1 MPDGARMSPTATPAT
16 PATPSGLI
24 VAAPATSSG
33 KTTLTLGL
41 LRALRHRGRRVTAF
55 KTGPDYIDPAF
66 HTAALGDP
74 ARPCINL
81 DGWAMDDAAIG
92 GLLHHHAA
100 DAELVIGEGVMGL
113 FDGAKG
119 VRGHDEQGR
128 GDGSTADLAARL
140 GLPVVLVV
148 NAKGQ
153 GASIAALVEG
163 FARFRADVAVAG
175 VILNRVSSDN
185 HGAVLRAALA
195 QLDPA
200 IPVLGCVPDNAAL
213 ALPSRHLGL
222 VQAAEHGQLERFIE
236 DAADLV
242 ARHVDLDALADL
254 ARPLRS
260 LGANDP
266 GILLPPLGQR
276 IAVAR
281 DDAFRF
287 AYPAMIE
294 GWRRAGADVRFF
306 SPLAD
311 EEADADADAVFL
323 PGGYPE
329 LHAGRLAANRGFLES
344 LRRAAGRNALVY
356 GECGGYMVLGETLA
370 DARDVTHPMA
380 GLLPLATSFAERRLH
395 LGYRRARIAAP
406 GSPFGRLGERWRGHE
421 FHYATVLRE
430 DPLQGGAEA
439 LFECADAAGNILGYQ
454 GLRRGAAM
462 GSFVHLIA
470 GAGRA

>member
-1 MPDGARMSPTATPAT
+1 MPPTAAMAAPRKIPA
-16 PATPSGLI
+16 GLI
-24 VAAPATSSG
+24 IAAPATGSG

-55 KTGPDYIDPAF
+55 KAGPDYIDPAF
-66 HTAALGDP
+66 HTAALADP
-74 ARPCINL
+74 GRPCINL

-119 VRGHDEQGR
+119 VQGRDRQGR
-128 GDGSTADLAARL
+128 GDGSTADLASRL
-140 GLPVVLVV
+140 GLPVILVV
-148 NAKGQ
+148 NAAGQ

-163 FARFRADVAVAG
+163 FARFRPDVMVAG
-175 VILNRVSSDN
+175 VILNRVSGDS
-185 HGAVLRAALA
+185 HAATLRAALA

-200 IPVLGCVPDNAAL
+200 IPVLGSVPDNAAL

-222 VQAAEHGQLERFIE
+222 VQATEHGQLDSFI
-236 DAADLV
+236 DGAADAI
-242 ARHVDLDALADL
+242 ARHVDLDAVTGL
-254 ARPLRS
+254 ARPLPS
-260 LGANDP
+260 FGSNDG
-266 GILLPPLGQR
+266 GIPLPPLGQC

-281 DDAFRF
+281 DAAFQF

-294 GWRRAGADVRFF
+294 GWRRAGAEIRFF

-311 EEADADADAVFL
+311 EAANANADAVFL

-329 LHAGRLAANRGFLES
+329 LHAGRLAASRGFLGS
-344 LRRAAGRNALVY
+344 LRRAAGDGALVY
-356 GECGGYMVLGETLA
+356 GECGGYMVMGETLTDA
-370 DARDVTHPMA
+370 DGVTHPMA

-395 LGYRRARIAAP
+395 LGYRQARLAAA
-406 GSPFGRLGERWRGHE
+406 GSLFGRLGGRWRGHE

-430 DPLQGGAEA
+430 APLPGAAEA

-454 GLRRGAAM
+454 GLRRGTSM
-462 GSFVHLIA
+462 GSFVHLIT

>member
-1 MPDGARMSPTATPAT
+1 MPSKAATIAPA
-16 PATPSGLI
+16 GLI
-24 VAAPATSSG
+24 IAAPATGSG
-33 KTTLTLGL
+33 KTTVTLGL
-41 LRALRHRGRRVTAF
+41 LRALRRRGRRVTAF
-55 KTGPDYIDPAF
+55 KAGPDYIDPAF
-66 HTAALGDP
+66 HSAALGDP

-81 DGWAMDDAAIG
+81 DGWAMDDGVIEA
-92 GLLHHHAA
+92 LLRHHAA

-119 VRGHDEQGR
+119 VQGRDAQGR

-163 FARFRADVAVAG
+163 FAQFRAGVTVAG
-175 VILNRVSSDN
+175 VILNRVSGDS
-185 HGAVLRAALA
+185 HAAALRAAIA

-200 IPVLGCVPDNAAL
+200 IAVLGSVPDHATL

-222 VQAAEHGQLERFIE
+222 VQAAEHGQLEAFI
-236 DAADLV
+236 DGAADLV
-242 ARHVDLDALADL
+242 ARHADLDALADL
-254 ARPLRS
+254 ARPWHS
-260 LGANDP
+260 FDSNDG

-281 DDAFRF
+281 DEAFLF

-294 GWRRAGADVRFF
+294 GWRRAGAEVRFF

-311 EEADADADAVFL
+311 EEPDATADAVFL

-329 LHAGRLAANRGFLES
+329 LHAGRLAANHGFFRA
-344 LRRAAGRNALVY
+344 LRRTAGRGALVY
-356 GECGGYMVLGETLA
+356 GECGGYMVMGETLTDA
-370 DARDVTHPMA
+370 DGVTHPMA

-395 LGYRRARIAAP
+395 LGYRQARIAAAA
-406 GSPFGRLGERWRGHE
+406 SPFGRFGERWRGHE

-430 DPLQGGAEA
+430 DSRPAASEA

-454 GLRRGAAM
+454 GLRRGAAL

>member
-1 MPDGARMSPTATPAT
+1 MPDGARMPPTATAPT
-16 PATPSGLI
+16 PAGLI
-24 VAAPATSSG
+24 IAAPATSSG

-41 LRALRHRGRRVTAF
+41 LRALRRRGRRVTAF
-55 KTGPDYIDPAF
+55 KAGPDYIDPAF

-81 DGWAMDDAAIG
+81 DGWAMDDAVIG

-119 VRGHDEQGR
+119 VSGI
-128 GDGSTADLAARL
+128 GDGSTADLASRL
-140 GLPVVLVV
+140 GLPLILVV

-163 FARFRADVAVAG
+163 FARFRADVTVAG
-175 VILNRVSSDN
+175 VILNRVSGDS
-185 HGAVLRAALA
+185 HAATLRAALA
-195 QLDPA
+195 RLDPA
-200 IPVLGCVPDNAAL
+200 IPVIGSVPDNTAL

-222 VQAAEHGQLERFIE
+222 VQAIEHDQLERFI
-236 DAADLV
+236 DGAADVV
-242 ARHVDLDALADL
+242 AQHVDLDALADL

-260 LGANDP
+260 LGSNDG
-266 GILLPPLGQR
+266 GILLPPLGHR

-281 DDAFRF
+281 DAAFLF

-294 GWRRAGADVRFF
+294 GWRRAGGEIRFF

-311 EEADADADAVFL
+311 EGPDANADAVFL

-329 LHAGRLAANRGFLES
+329 LHAGRLAANRGFLEL
-344 LRRAAGRNALVY
+344 LRRAAGRGALVY
-356 GECGGYMVLGETLA
+356 GECGGYMVLGETLTDA
-370 DARDVTHPMA
+370 DGVTHPMA

-395 LGYRRARIAAP
+395 LGYRQAKIAAAD
-406 GSPFGRLGERWRGHE
+406 SPFRRLGERWRGHE

-439 LFECADAAGNILGYQ
+439 LFECADAAGDNARNQ

-462 GSFVHLIA
+462 GSFVHLLA
-470 GAGRA
+470 GAGHA

>member
-1 MPDGARMSPTATPAT
+1 MPAISPHTPA
-16 PATPSGLI
+16 AGLI
-24 VAAPATSSG
+24 IAAPATGSG

-41 LRALRHRGRRVTAF
+41 LRALRRRGHRVTAF
-55 KTGPDYIDPAF
+55 KAGPDYIDPAF

-81 DGWAMDDAAIG
+81 DGWAMDDAVIG

-119 VRGHDEQGR
+119 VQGRDKQGR
-128 GDGSTADLAARL
+128 GDGSTADLASRL
-140 GLPVVLVV
+140 GLPVILVV

-163 FARFRADVAVAG
+163 FARFRPDVMVAG
-175 VILNRVSSDN
+175 VILNRVSGDS
-185 HGAVLRAALA
+185 HAAMLRAALA

-200 IPVLGCVPDNAAL
+200 IPVLGSVPDKAAL

-222 VQAAEHGQLERFIE
+222 VQATEHGQLDSFI
-236 DAADLV
+236 DGAADV
-242 ARHVDLDALADL
+242 IARHVDLDAVTDL
-254 ARPLRS
+254 ACPLRS
-260 LGANDP
+260 FGSNDG

-281 DDAFRF
+281 DAAFQF
-287 AYPAMIE
+287 AYPAMME
-294 GWRRAGADVRFF
+294 GWRRAGADIRFF

-311 EEADADADAVFL
+311 EAPDATADAVFL

-329 LHAGRLAANRGFLES
+329 LHAGRIAANRGFLES
-344 LRRAAGRNALVY
+344 LGRMAGRGTLVY
-356 GECGGYMVLGETLA
+356 GECGGYMVMGETLTDA
-370 DARDVTHPMA
+370 DGIVHPMA

-395 LGYRRARIAAP
+395 LGYRQGTTAAA
-406 GSPFGRLGERWRGHE
+406 GAPFGRLGEGWRGHE

-430 DPLQGGAEA
+430 DPAQGAAEA
-439 LFECADAAGNILGYQ
+439 LFECADAAGNVIGYQ

>member
-1 MPDGARMSPTATPAT
+1 MADGARMPPTAPRPMPA
-16 PATPSGLI
+16 GLI
-24 VAAPATSSG
+24 IAAPATGSG

-41 LRALRHRGRRVTAF
+41 LRALRRRGRRVAAF
-55 KTGPDYIDPAF
+55 KAGPDYIDPAF
-66 HTAALGDP
+66 HTAALGDA

-81 DGWAMDDAAIG
+81 DGWAMDDPVIG

-119 VRGHDEQGR
+119 VRGRDKQGR

-140 GLPVVLVV
+140 ALPVILVV

-163 FARFRADVAVAG
+163 FARFRADVTVCG
-175 VILNRVSSDN
+175 VILNRVSGDS
-185 HGAVLRAALA
+185 HAPALRAALA

-200 IPVLGCVPDNAAL
+200 IPVIGSVPDNGAL

-222 VQAAEHGQLERFIE
+222 VQATEHGRIESFIE
-236 DAADLV
+236 GAADLV
-242 ARHVDLDALADL
+242 VQHIDLDALADL

-260 LGANDP
+260 LGANDG

-281 DDAFRF
+281 DEAFLF

-294 GWRRAGADVRFF
+294 GWHRAGAEIRFF

-311 EEADADADAVFL
+311 EGPDATADAVFL

-329 LHAGRLAANRGFLES
+329 LHAGRIAANRGFLDS
-344 LRRAAGRNALVY
+344 LRRAAGRDALVY
-356 GECGGYMVLGETLA
+356 GECGGYMVMGETLT
-370 DARDVTHPMA
+370 DANGVVHPMA

-395 LGYRRARIAAP
+395 LGYRQAKIATS
-406 GSPFGRLGERWRGHE
+406 GSPFERLGGRWRGHE

-430 DPLQGGAEA
+430 DPLQGGAET
-439 LFECADAAGNILGYQ
+439 LFDCTDAADNILGFQ